1 MKKKM
6 ALFLILSMCMLGTAT
21 VHATESADGSQT
33 ENQSDSQDAGT
44 ENQKSGWQVE
54 DGGWYYYA
62 DGQRA
67 TGWLYLPDGTYY
79 LDESTGAMQT
89 GWLNDD
95 GTWYYLQESGRRAYG
110 WINLD
115 AWYYLDWNT
124 GVMLTGE
131 QEIDGQTYYLDASG
145 RMCEDNWVQREDGWY
160 YYGPGGMKSYGWLLR
175 WDGWYYLDTE
185 TGRMMNGAQEIGGH
199 EYRFNASGHMYEN
212 QWIQED
218 GNWYFYNV
226 GGAKAK
232 NGWTL
237 DGQTWY
243 YMDAEGVMQTG
254 WLNLNGTWYYLH
266 SNGAMASATW
276 LQLGGEWYYVTG
288 SGNMVTGWNQINGM
302 WYYMY
307 ENGVMAHD
315 TVIDGYEL
323 DSSGA
328 WNAGLAAAN
337 AAAQGVI
344 ALAGNDLYSCYRW
357 IVDNCTYQSFYEET
371 PAGYTWQEWRA
382 VQMFNNRYGD
392 CHSFAALF
400 GYTARAL
407 GYDAQIISGYTTS
420 VSGKWVDHG
429 WVEIN
434 GAIYDPDL
442 EYELGYNCFGQSP
455 FSYKYYL

>member
-110 WINLD
+110 WVNLD

-131 QEIDGQTYYLDASG
+131 QEIDGQTYYLDAYS

-185 TGRMMNGAQEIGGH
+185 TGRMMNGAQENERSRSIFSRTVERCMKTTGTGTA
-199 EYRFNASGHMYEN
+199 ASG
-212 QWIQED
+212 I
-218 GNWYFYNV
+218 
-226 GGAKAK
+226 
-232 NGWTL
+232 TI
-237 DGQTWY
+237 
-243 YMDAEGVMQTG
+243 
-254 WLNLNGTWYYLH
+254 
-266 SNGAMASATW
+266 S
-276 LQLGGEWYYVTG
+276 
-288 SGNMVTGWNQINGM
+288 
-302 WYYMY
+302 
-307 ENGVMAHD
+307 
-315 TVIDGYEL
+315 
-323 DSSGA
+323 
-328 WNAGLAAAN
+328 
-337 AAAQGVI
+337 
-344 ALAGNDLYSCYRW
+344 
-357 IVDNCTYQSFYEET
+357 
-371 PAGYTWQEWRA
+371 RA
-382 VQMFNNRYGD
+382 V
-392 CHSFAALF
+392 
-400 GYTARAL
+400 
-407 GYDAQIISGYTTS
+407 
-420 VSGKWVDHG
+420 
-429 WVEIN
+429 
-434 GAIYDPDL
+434 
-442 EYELGYNCFGQSP
+442 
-455 FSYKYYL
+455 